1 VIPSVLADIVLAL
14 HLLLAILIATGLFL
28 IPVGHIRNWAWV
40 RNRRLRITHT
50 GLMFFVATEA
60 VLGFTCPLTILEYQL
75 RQQEAPSHFIAE
87 ILGRL
92 LYWNAP
98 LEAFMLL
105 YIVYAVW
112 VIFLWKLAPPSDTET
127 S

>member
-1 VIPSVLADIVLAL
+1 
-14 HLLLAILIATGLFL
+14 
-28 IPVGHIRNWAWV
+28 
-40 RNRRLRITHT
+40 
-50 GLMFFVATEA
+50 MFFVATEA

-75 RQQEAPSHFIAE
+75 RQQEAPSHFLAE

-92 LYWNAP
+92 LYWEAP

-105 YIVYAVW
+105 YMVCAVW
-112 VIFLWKLAPPSDTET
+112 VIFLWKLAPPSGPET